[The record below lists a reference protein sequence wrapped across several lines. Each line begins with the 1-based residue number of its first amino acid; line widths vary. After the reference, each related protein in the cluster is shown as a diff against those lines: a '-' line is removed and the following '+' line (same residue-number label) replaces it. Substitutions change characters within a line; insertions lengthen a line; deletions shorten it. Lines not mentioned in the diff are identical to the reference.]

1 MKKLGQ
7 AATVAATVVL
17 FSIPITSMAAGSQAT
32 AGVTKNSG
40 NVYVNST
47 LYPLSG
53 SKAKISV
60 DVAISEKLAFMLS
73 SSSASPSSADN
84 SISFMDLGV
93 RYRLGENTSTY
104 FSGNRVKA
112 GTNSETLMM
121 LGAMHHISVGESSSL
136 ALKLGTSTS
145 NLFDDLET
153 GFDLNIGFMDALILN
168 IGYTSKVTTLAKT
181 STKATSSSFNVSI
194 GSKF

>member
-1 MKKLGQ
+1 
-7 AATVAATVVL
+7 
-17 FSIPITSMAAGSQAT
+17 
-32 AGVTKNSG
+32 
-40 NVYVNST
+40 
-47 LYPLSG
+47 
-53 SKAKISV
+53 
-60 DVAISEKLAFMLS
+60 
-73 SSSASPSSADN
+73 
-84 SISFMDLGV
+84 
-93 RYRLGENTSTY
+93 
-104 FSGNRVKA
+104 
-112 GTNSETLMM
+112 MM

-168 IGYTSKVTTLAKT
+168 IGYRSKVTTLAKT

>member
-7 AATVAATVVL
+7 AATVVAMAVL
-17 FSIPITSMAAGSQAT
+17 LSIPVTSMAAGSQAT

-47 LYPLSG
+47 LYPLGG

-93 RYRLGENTSTY
+93 RYRLGEN
-104 FSGNRVKA
+104 
-112 GTNSETLMM
+112 TNSETLMM

>member
-1 MKKLGQ
+1 MRKLGQ
-7 AATVAATVVL
+7 AATVVAMAVL
-17 FSIPITSMAAGSQAT
+17 LSIPVTSMAAGSQAT

-40 NVYVNST
+40 KVYVNST
-47 LYPLSG
+47 LYTLSG
-53 SKAKISV
+53 SKAKINA
-60 DVAISEKLAFMLS
+60 DVAISGKLAFMLS

-84 SISFMDLGV
+84 SISFMELGV

-104 FSGNRVKA
+104 FSGNRAKS
-112 GTNSETLMM
+112 GTNSETLIM
-121 LGAMHHISVGESSSL
+121 LGAMHHISVGEFSNL

-153 GFDLNIGFMDALILN
+153 GFNLNIGFMDALILN

-181 STKATSSSFNVSI
+181 STKATFSSFNVSV